1 MKTAVGWQ
9 IDDKVLHMFA
19 LVSEGI
25 TAATE
30 AFVGV
35 DVEAAR
41 RLVADDP
48 FIDELQSRI
57 EALVEQRLL
66 SGEAIQPRDAR
77 SMLAVLRIVPE
88 LERAGDLVEHIALR
102 TPQRLAAEIPP
113 ASRAHLEEMGRVA
126 AEMWRLAAD
135 AFADTDSSAAER
147 LRRRDD
153 SLDDLHVRLTEELAA
168 SDISV
173 AMAME
178 MGLVARFYERL
189 GDHAVN
195 VARRVH
201 GDAPPQA
208 PVTA

>member
-1 MKTAVGWQ
+1 MTTAVGWE

-19 LVSEGI
+19 LVAEGV
-25 TAATE
+25 TAATA

-41 RLVADDP
+41 RLIADDP
-48 FIDELQSRI
+48 FINELQLRI
-57 EALVEQRLL
+57 EAMVEQRLL
-66 SGEAIQPRDAR
+66 SGEAIRPHEAR

-102 TPQRLAAEIPP
+102 TPQRLAAEIP
-113 ASRAHLEEMGRVA
+113 
-126 AEMWRLAAD
+126 
-135 AFADTDSSAAER
+135 ADTDPTAAER
-147 LRRRDD
+147 LRLRDD
-153 SLDDLHVRLTEELAA
+153 SLDDLHVTLIAELAT

-201 GDAPPQA
+201 DGAPRQE
-208 PVTA
+208 PVSG

>member
-1 MKTAVGWQ
+1 MSTAVGWE

-19 LVSEGI
+19 LVSDGI
-25 TAATE
+25 IAATA

-35 DVEAAR
+35 DVETAR

-48 FIDELQSRI
+48 FINELQFRI
-57 EALVEQRLL
+57 EAIVEERLL
-66 SGEAIQPRDAR
+66 SGEAIRPHDAR
-77 SMLAVLRIVPE
+77 SLLAVLRIVPE

-102 TPQRLAAEIPP
+102 TPQRLAAEIPV
-113 ASRAHLEEMGRVA
+113 RCRTLLQEMGRVA

-135 AFADTDSSAAER
+135 AFADTDPSAAAR
-147 LRRRDD
+147 LRLRDD
-153 SLDDLHVRLTEELAA
+153 SLDDLHVRLTAQLAE

-178 MGLVARFYERL
+178 MGLIARFYERL

-201 GDAPPQA
+201 DGAPPQE
-208 PVTA
+208 PVAG

>member
-57 EALVEQRLL
+57 ETLVEQRLL

>member
-1 MKTAVGWQ
+1 VTTTTVGWE

-25 TAATE
+25 TAATA
-30 AFVGV
+30 AFVRV
-35 DVEAAR
+35 DLDIAR

-48 FIDELQSRI
+48 FINELQRRI
-57 EALVEQRLL
+57 EAMVEERLM
-66 SGEAIQPRDAR
+66 SGVAISPHDAR
-77 SMLAVLRIVPE
+77 SMIAVLRIVPE
-88 LERAGDLVEHIALR
+88 IERAGDLVEHIALR
-102 TPQRLAAEIPP
+102 APQGLADGIPV
-113 ASRAHLEEMGRVA
+113 RCRVLLEDMGCVA

-135 AFADTDSSAAER
+135 AYADTDPSAAAR
-147 LRRRDD
+147 LRVRDD
-153 SLDDLHVRLTEELAA
+153 SLDDLHVRLTAQLAA

-173 AMAME
+173 AMAIE

-201 GDAPPQA
+201 GAEHG
-208 PVTA
+208 TESR

>member
-1 MKTAVGWQ
+1 
-9 IDDKVLHMFA
+9 MFA
-19 LVSEGI
+19 LVAEGV
-25 TAATE
+25 TAATA

-41 RLVADDP
+41 RLIADDP
-48 FIDELQSRI
+48 FINELQLRI
-57 EALVEQRLL
+57 EAMVEQRLL
-66 SGEAIQPRDAR
+66 SGEAIRPHEAR

-102 TPQRLAAEIPP
+102 TPQRLAAEIPV
-113 ASRAHLEEMGRVA
+113 RCRVLLEEMGRVA
-126 AEMWRLAAD
+126 ATMWRLAAD
-135 AFADTDSSAAER
+135 AFADTDPTAAER
-147 LRRRDD
+147 LRLRDD
-153 SLDDLHVRLTEELAA
+153 SLDDLHVRLIAELAT

-195 VARRVH
+195 VTRRVH
-201 GDAPPQA
+201 DGAPRQE
-208 PVTA
+208 PVSG

>member
-1 MKTAVGWQ
+1 VKTAVGWQ

-57 EALVEQRLL
+57 ETLVEQRLL

>member
-1 MKTAVGWQ
+1 MTTAVGWE

-19 LVSEGI
+19 LVSEGV
-25 TAATE
+25 TAATA

-35 DVEAAR
+35 DVEVAR

-48 FIDELQSRI
+48 FISELQLRI
-57 EALVEQRLL
+57 EAMVEQRLL
-66 SGEAIQPRDAR
+66 SGEAIRPHEAR

-102 TPQRLAAEIPP
+102 TPQRLAAEIPV
-113 ASRAHLEEMGRVA
+113 RCRVLLEEMGRVA

-135 AFADTDSSAAER
+135 AFADTDPTAAER
-147 LRRRDD
+147 LRLRDD
-153 SLDDLHVRLTEELAA
+153 SLDDLHVRLTAELAT
-168 SDISV
+168 SEISV

-201 GDAPPQA
+201 DGAPRQEPIKG
-208 PVTA
+208 